1 VNDEICF
8 LGCGV
13 MGGDV
18 VLGVGGFDFS
28 FSACLVSDTGVG
40 VSTGTGMLGTAAA
53 QECSLLE
60 GLDLLPKQDL
70 KRPISVGVV
79 RYFLVSCVVLSMT
92 CFCATTSHG
101 IKIEK

>member
-40 VSTGTGMLGTAAA
+40 VSTGTGTLGTAAA

-60 GLDLLPKQDL
+60 GFDLLPKQDL
-70 KRPISVGVV
+70 KRPISVCGVMCVYVFVSGVV
-79 RYFLVSCVVLSMT
+79 VPMT
-92 CFCATTSHG
+92 CSCN
-101 IKIEK
+101 